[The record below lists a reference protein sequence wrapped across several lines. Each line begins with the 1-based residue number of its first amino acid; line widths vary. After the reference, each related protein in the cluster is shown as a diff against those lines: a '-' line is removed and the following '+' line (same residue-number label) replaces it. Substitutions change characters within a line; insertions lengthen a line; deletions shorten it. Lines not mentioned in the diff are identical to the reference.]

1 MAHYAILDENNI
13 VTQVIVGKDE
23 NEPLP
28 DGYTSWEQYY
38 GGKRTSYN
46 AIGGKRKNPETN
58 EITDEPGFRKNYAA
72 IGFKYDEEWDAFSP
86 PRPFPSWKFN
96 YETFLWEPPI
106 PKPDVKPGFIWKW
119 GEINQE
125 WVAVPLT

>member
-28 DGYTSWEQYY
+28 AGYTSWEEYY

-46 AIGGKRKNPETN
+46 TTNNESLNGGVP
-58 EITDEPGFRKNYAA
+58 FRVHYAG
-72 IGFKYDEEWDAFSP
+72 IGFKFEPTFNVPDGAFVP
-86 PRPFPSWKFN
+86 PQPFPSWILQG
-96 YETFLWEPPI
+96 ETLVWKA
-106 PKPDVKPGFIWKW
+106 PKPYPEDGKKYYWHEPSLNWY
-119 GEINQE
+119 EIQ
-125 WVAVPLT
+125 L